1 MKALAFLAGGL
12 LVLGG
17 TSLSSAAT
25 IRPIGPSTTMHEF
38 GVTVLVPRV
47 GNLPAQRL
55 FMPLQATGT
64 PVATDTLTATATAT
78 STATTATAGPSE
90 TPTTPPTATPTPTS
104 GTTYPDPSNLL
115 TAMVNK
121 LSLIH
126 TMNFKEVTNGVQ
138 TGVDT
143 LKVTASGQSTCTG
156 PALYAHVKGT
166 DKVTGTNQKQTLTY
180 SVIEYKGRYYEKA
193 KSTKNKWKQ
202 LKSNQAPAYAPDTGA
217 ILFCQ
222 TSGSS
227 SSGSSSSGGGCQ
239 LKDLLDTG
247 PAKVSG
253 NATWKISGTEV
264 CIASDGSEQDA
275 ALTFQIGQ
283 TSDLLFVEAYK
294 IVDPA
299 NKVTLNFQRNR
310 SNFGG
315 KITVKKPKVGSTSP
329 K

>member
-25 IRPIGPSTTMHEF
+25 IHQSPQAANLHRF
-38 GVTVLVPRV
+38 GVTLLIPRI
-47 GNLPAQRL
+47 GNHPAERL
-55 FMPLQATGT
+55 FMPLQASGT
-64 PVATDTLTATATAT
+64 PVATDTPTATD
-78 STATTATAGPSE
+78 TATTGPTSGPTE
-90 TPTTPPTATPTPTS
+90 TPTTPPTATPTPTT
-104 GTTYPDPSNLL
+104 GPTYPDASNLL

-138 TGVDT
+138 PGVDT
-143 LKVTASGQSTCTG
+143 LKVTASGQSTCSG
-156 PALYAHVKGT
+156 PALYGHVKGT
-166 DKVTGTNQKQTLTY
+166 DTVTGTNQKQSLTY
-180 SVIEYKGRYYEKA
+180 SVIEFKGRYYEKT

-202 LKSNQAPAYAPDTGA
+202 LKANQAPAYAPDTGA

-222 TSGSS
+222 TAGSS
-227 SSGSSSSGGGCQ
+227 SSGSGSSSGGGCQ

-264 CIASDGSEQDA
+264 CLNSDGSEQDA
-275 ALTFQIGQ
+275 TLTFQIAQ
-283 TSDLLFVEAYK
+283 KTDLLLVEAYT
-294 IVDPA
+294 INDTTDNVQ
-299 NKVTLNFQRNR
+299 LSFQRNR

-315 KITVKKPKVGSTSP
+315 KITVKKPKVGATTP